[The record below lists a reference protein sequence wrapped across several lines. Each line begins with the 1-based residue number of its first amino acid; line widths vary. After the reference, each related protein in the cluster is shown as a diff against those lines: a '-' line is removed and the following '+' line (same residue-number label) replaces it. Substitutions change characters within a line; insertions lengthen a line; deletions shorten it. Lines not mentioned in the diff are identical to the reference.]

1 MERLFVKFAGWPGGK
16 AVQGI
21 ELSYEWFEA
30 RSVRRLGKIEFKGEI
45 RANAYQEDAASI
57 LRNAKILRVQYTP
70 FDPVARRAVT
80 TELIFKQCAAFPVSH
95 SVNIFDDKSFGF
107 HYPQNSVEF
116 TIKEIN

>member
-1 MERLFVKFAGWPGGK
+1 MERLFVKFAGWPGWK
-16 AVQGI
+16 AVQGM

-57 LRNAKILRVQYTP
+57 LRNAKILRVQYAP

-80 TELIFKQCAAFPVSH
+80 TELIFKQCTAFPLSH
-95 SVNIFDDKSFGF
+95 SVNVFDDKRLGF
-107 HYPQNSVEF
+107 HYSHNSVVF
-116 TIKEIN
+116 TRMETN